1 MSLRPSRKQIL
12 GDQLFF
18 TLPTIIVFIMA
29 VLAPFIYGLVLTFV
43 DMPNVLSLT
52 KPLEYVGFENY
63 TKAFADKK
71 FWDALLLTVKYVIA
85 SIFFVNLV
93 GFGLASLVTS
103 GLKGQNFFRTALFTP
118 NLIGGLV
125 LGYIWRFIFVSSLPA
140 IGERLGIELLRLGWL
155 GDRDLAFLAIVI
167 VTVWQLGG
175 YMMIIF
181 IAGLI
186 GIPNDVVEAARI
198 DGAIGIRRLIHIT
211 MPLMVPAFV
220 VTIFMTLKSAF
231 MVYDINY
238 SLTAGGPAG
247 STVMASMHIV
257 AKAFTQNRFS
267 IGQAQAIV
275 LFVIV
280 AVVSGLQVYFGKKKE
295 LEA

>member
-1 MSLRPSRKQIL
+1 MSIKAKTGTKI

-18 TLPTIIVFIMA
+18 TLPTMIVFTMA
-29 VLAPFIYGLVLTFV
+29 ILAPFIYGLVLTFA
-43 DMPNVLSLT
+43 DMATIVALQQ
-52 KPLEYVGFENY
+52 PLKFVGFNNY
-63 TKAFADKK
+63 IKAFNDAK
-71 FWDALLLTVKYVIA
+71 FWAAMGLTVKYVIYC
-85 SIFFVNLV
+85 IIFVNLI
-93 GFGLASLVTS
+93 GFALASLVTS
-103 GLKGQNFFRTALFTP
+103 GLKGQNFFRTSLFTP

-125 LGYIWRFIFVSSLPA
+125 LGYIWRFIFVSTLPA
-140 IGERLGIELLRLGWL
+140 VGEKLQVELLRLGWL
-155 GDRDLAFLAIVI
+155 GDEKLAFLALVI

-186 GIPNDVVEAARI
+186 GIPKDVLEAGQI
-198 DGAIGIRRLIHIT
+198 DGAIGWRKLYHIT
-211 MPLMVPAFV
+211 LPLMAPAFV
-220 VTIFMTLKSAF
+220 VTVFMTLKSAF

-238 SLTAGGPAG
+238 GLTAGGPYG

-257 AKAFTQNRFS
+257 SKAFQQNKFS
-267 IGQAQAIV
+267 IGQAQAIF

-280 AVVSGLQVYFGKKKE
+280 AIVSGIQVYYGKKKE